1 MLSLP
6 VLIGMIAAGIIGGV
20 LAVHF
25 LGGNKQSVL
34 SNDTEVIARFRQDY
48 PECGISEIYFTRD
61 RRTAFFDLPQ
71 QGTGIVHGVGA
82 KFLTRILKTDDIQEI
97 RKQDE
102 TRLFMRMHD
111 FTWPAASF
119 SFNDKK
125 TRDVV
130 CDWLART

>member
-48 PECGISEIYFTRD
+48 PECGISGIYFTRD

-82 KFLTRILKTDDIQEI
+82 KFLTRILQNGDIQEI

-125 TRDVV
+125 TRDEV

>member
-6 VLIGMIAAGIIGGV
+6 VLIGMIAAGIITGV

-25 LGGNKQSVL
+25 FGGNKQGVL
-34 SNDTEVIARFRQDY
+34 NSDTEVIERFRQDY
-48 PECGISEIYFTRD
+48 PESSIGIIYFTRD

-71 QGTGIVHGVGA
+71 QGTGVVHAVGA
-82 KFLTRILKTDDIQEI
+82 KFLTRIVQADDIQEI

-102 TRLFMRMHD
+102 TRLFLHMHD
-111 FTWPAASF
+111 FTWPAAVF
-119 SFNDKK
+119 SFADKK